1 MEYFVFFIIAW
12 MIVVVIM
19 WLVVRRFKPQWIGL
33 GKDFNDQKIDDVR
46 YHYHKCPNCNTGR
59 MEPTFDMRLFSL
71 TRRYIGEPCYPKEY
85 VCSNCGSILNGH
97 YFGEKITQSLVSR
110 IPTEKAIGS
119 IILFLFIMF
128 CVFIYEVFFSR

>member
-1 MEYFVFFIIAW
+1 MEFFDFFIIVW
-12 MIVVVIM
+12 IIVVVIM

-33 GKDFNDQKIDDVR
+33 GKDFNDQKIDNVR
-46 YHYHKCPNCNTGR
+46 YQYHKCPKCDTGR
-59 MEPTFDMRLFSL
+59 MEPTFDMQLFSL
-71 TRRYIGEPCYPKEY
+71 TRGDISKPRYPKEY
-85 VCSNCGSILNGH
+85 VCSNCGSILYGN

-128 CVFIYEVFFSR
+128 CIFIYEAFFSR